1 MQVHFTL
8 ADLANIAT
16 VAIGVAAL
24 VLSVRAARQVNS
36 NQRRTVLLETLNQL
50 RSLLQEISGLV
61 ARISTDS
68 SGASWQAESDR
79 LINLAEHADSLL
91 RDVPPESVS
100 ALDLLALAKAFF
112 MRWHNERAAKYF
124 ERAEEAAAKSATR

>member
-36 NQRRTVLLETLNQL
+36 NQRRMVLLETLNQL

-61 ARISTDS
+61 ARISADS
-68 SGASWQAESDR
+68 SG
-79 LINLAEHADSLL
+79 
-91 RDVPPESVS
+91 PPGKLS
-100 ALDLLALAKAFF
+100 
-112 MRWHNERAAKYF
+112 R
-124 ERAEEAAAKSATR
+124 TG